1 MSAARRIEPA
11 PAGKWTLVIPGFTP
25 TRDNQ
30 LIYVHW
36 ATARRLK
43 RHDANVIARAAV
55 AYGVPKATG
64 RRRVTLTVQSRFRR
78 LPDDTAYLKSALDG
92 LVHAGLL
99 VDDSRE
105 WMDLTWPPEYLKG
118 PKQTTIELEN
128 L

>member
-1 MSAARRIEPA
+1 MTIN
-11 PAGKWTLVIPGFTP
+11 GFTP

-43 RHDANVIARAAV
+43 RHDADVIARAAV
-55 AYGVPKATG
+55 ALAIPRATG
-64 RRRVTLTVQSRFRR
+64 RRRVTLMVRSRFRR
-78 LPDDTAYLKSALDG
+78 LPDDTAYLKSFLDAL
-92 LVHAGLL
+92 VKAGLL

-105 WMDLTWPPEYLKG
+105 WMELTFPPTYLKG
-118 PKQTTIELEN
+118 PKQTTITLED